1 MDWVRGEAVG
11 HGSFGK
17 VSFAIPRKQSSLFSP
32 SMVVKSSSAS
42 CSATLMN
49 EKLILDELK
58 GCSQIINCLGDSY
71 TYENGGK
78 LYNVLLEYASGGA
91 LSDKLKNSSDRKFPE
106 FEVRKY
112 TKALLR
118 GLYYIHSC
126 GYVHCDIKPQN
137 ILLGEDGKVKI
148 ADFGLAKRSQSPKDD
163 KLRCELRGTPMYM
176 SPEMVTAGEQDTPA
190 DIWALGC
197 VIAEL
202 AVGVPVWKYSNI
214 TQLLMTIGVGDEL
227 PEFPA
232 KVSEEGKD
240 FLGKCFVK
248 DPRKRW
254 TAEMLLKHPFVAD
267 QNYDD
272 DTVTLCDEICG
283 SGTPSTS
290 PRCPFDFPDWVSD
303 DSAESTVTC
312 QITSLP
318 SPAIQDLLSFNGG
331 SLSTSPAER
340 LRGLMNQFR
349 PQSEWSNADGWVSV
363 R

>member
-1 MDWVRGEAVG
+1 MDWVRGEPVG

-17 VSFAIPRKQSSLFSP
+17 VSLAVPRKQSTQVV
-32 SMVVKSSSAS
+32 VVKSCAAS

-49 EKLILDELK
+49 EKLILDEIK
-58 GCSQIINCLGDSY
+58 GCPQIINCLGDSY
-71 TYENGGK
+71 TYENGEK

-91 LSDKLKNSSDRKFPE
+91 LSEKLKNSSDRKLPE
-106 FEVRKY
+106 FEIRKY
-112 TKALLR
+112 TKALLK
-118 GLYYIHSC
+118 GLHYVHKS

-137 ILLGEDGKVKI
+137 ILLGEDGQVKI
-148 ADFGLAKRSQSPKDD
+148 ADFGLAKKAESVKDG
-163 KLRCELRGTPMYM
+163 KLRCELRGTPLYM

-197 VIAEL
+197 VIVEL
-202 AVGVPVWKYSNI
+202 AAGAPVWRCADI
-214 TQLLMTIGVGDEL
+214 TKLLMKIGVGDQL

-232 KVSEEGKD
+232 KLSEEGKD
-240 FLGKCFVK
+240 FLEKCFVK

-254 TAEMLLKHPFVAD
+254 TAEMLLKHVFVAD
-267 QNYDD
+267 QD
-272 DTVTLCDEICG
+272 DTVTLNDESCK

-290 PRCPFDFPDWVSD
+290 PRCPFDFPHWVSD

-318 SPAIQDLLSFNGG
+318 SPAIQELLNFSGG

-340 LRGLMNQFR
+340 LWGLMNELR
-349 PQSEWSNADGWVSV
+349 PKSEWSDDDGWVSV